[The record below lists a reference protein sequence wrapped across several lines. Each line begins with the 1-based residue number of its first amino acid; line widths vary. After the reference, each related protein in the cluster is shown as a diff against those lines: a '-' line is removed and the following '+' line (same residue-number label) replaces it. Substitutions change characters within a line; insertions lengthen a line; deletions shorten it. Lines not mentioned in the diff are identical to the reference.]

1 MKVNLPVRTGL
12 FSAGLQVS
20 ALAAGLATTILL
32 ARILGAEGYGIY
44 VFAYASIALLAIPVQ
59 AGLPMLVLRETAKF
73 DSIPD
78 FAGMKGLWKWASLI
92 ALFGGVTAVFLGA
105 TVAALLLGYQE
116 KAFLV
121 GLALI
126 PLIALSELRSAALK
140 GLGHVIYGQFPDLV
154 LRPVLLAVFLIAA
167 TLVLENVRPETAMT
181 LHVVVAIISF
191 TVGATI
197 LFVLAPDGLSGVRGN
212 TGHWRV
218 WLMSIIPMG
227 TSSAIQVLNVN
238 LGAVLLGMLSVSEDV
253 SLFRIAFMV
262 ANLLMFGQ
270 VAIIAVVQPRL
281 TRAHYSG
288 DREHLQSLASWV
300 SAVSLAVMLTLVTI
314 MIFWGQSIIS
324 IVFGAE
330 FRGVWPLVLI
340 MATGQTVNATLGSV
354 GSVLMMTGH
363 ERKAMHMLVMTTCL
377 SLPTYFVLITLWG
390 AIGAAIANALT
401 TTVLHLMYWW
411 GAKRVLNVDCS
422 AIYYFVSGRKF

>member
-1 MKVNLPVRTGL
+1 MNISLLVRTGL
-12 FSAGLQVS
+12 FSTGLQLS
-20 ALAAGLATTILL
+20 ALAAGSATTILL
-32 ARILGAEGYGIY
+32 ARILGSEGYGIY
-44 VFAYASIALLAIPVQ
+44 VFAYAIIALLAIPVQ

-73 DSIPD
+73 DSMLD
-78 FAGMKGLWKWASLI
+78 FAQMKGLWKWASLI
-92 ALFGGVTAVFLGA
+92 ALFGGVTAVFFSA
-105 TVAALLLGYQE
+105 TVAALLFGYQE

-126 PLIALSELRSAALK
+126 PLVALSELRSAALK
-140 GLGHVIYGQFPDLV
+140 GLGHVIHGQFPDLV

-167 TLVLENVRPETAMT
+167 TFVLADVRPETAMT

-197 LFVLAPDGLSGVRGN
+197 LFVLAPDGLSGVQGN
-212 TGHWRV
+212 IGHWRL
-218 WLMSIIPMG
+218 WLASIIPMG
-227 TSSAIQVLNVN
+227 TSSAIQVLNANV
-238 LGAVLLGMLSVSEDV
+238 GAVLLGVLSVSEDV

-281 TRAHYSG
+281 SRAHYSG

-300 SAVSLAVMLTLVTI
+300 SAVSLAVMLALVTI

-324 IVFGAE
+324 LMFGAD
-330 FRGVWPLVLI
+330 FRGAWPLVLI
-340 MATGQTVNATLGSV
+340 MATGQIVNAALGSV

-363 ERKAMHMLVMTTCL
+363 ERKAMHMLVITTCL

-390 AIGAAIANALT
+390 ATGAAIANALT

-411 GAKRVLNVDCS
+411 AAKRALNVDCS
-422 AIYYFVSGRKF
+422 AFCFFVPGRKS